1 MRVGLSILMLKPRIL
16 LRVLMALESLQF
28 VATGDDTRPG
38 AVVTGVATEASVSSS
53 GSDEEVNKASRKAP
67 KALAGRE
74 DRYGALLPL
83 LALTWAFN
91 WRQAVFT
98 GLATRKLSSHC
109 SIAAALRE
117 FSRVAR
123 ADAMLQ

>member
-1 MRVGLSILMLKPRIL
+1 MTS
-16 LRVLMALESLQF
+16 ESLQF
-28 VATGDDTRPG
+28 VATGDDTWPG

-53 GSDEEVNKASRKAP
+53 GPDEEVNKASRKAP

-98 GLATRKLSSHC
+98 GLRRPESSRRT
-109 SIAAALRE
+109 A
-117 FSRVAR
+117 V
-123 ADAMLQ
+123 